1 MKKYIAIGNITEL
14 VYKDDSEES
23 EPKTTYSTVL
33 ASVEAENYAAAKA
46 LIDKSIA
53 QYGSRVYISKLRIY
67 EVQPVEEPEVTWL
80 NGYKICNNVLHISF
94 GDFCDAFVE
103 EFDGNLLEYFNSKD
117 LLIEIDF
124 SNDQD
129 YSPEEVIDAL
139 EITED
144 WGVTCKRR
152 FINTSPEQSKAL
164 KVYELEREL

>member
-1 MKKYIAIGNITEL
+1 MNQYIVIGNITEL
-14 VYKDDSEES
+14 VYKDDSRES
-23 EPKTTYSTVL
+23 KPRTYSKVL
-33 ASVEAENYAAAKA
+33 SFCQAENYAEAEA
-46 LIDKSIA
+46 LIDKRISKD
-53 QYGSRVYISKLRIY
+53 GSRVYISKINIY
-67 EVQPVEEPEVTWL
+67 EVNSAKNSKVTWL
-80 NGYKICNNVLHISF
+80 NGYKVCNNVLHVSYS
-94 GDFCDAFVE
+94 DFYNDFVQK
-103 EFDGNLLEYFNSKD
+103 FDGNLLEYFNSKD

-129 YSPEEVIDAL
+129 CSPEDIINAL

>member
-1 MKKYIAIGNITEL
+1 M
-14 VYKDDSEES
+14 
-23 EPKTTYSTVL
+23 
-33 ASVEAENYAAAKA
+33 
-46 LIDKSIA
+46 
-53 QYGSRVYISKLRIY
+53 
-67 EVQPVEEPEVTWL
+67 
-80 NGYKICNNVLHISF
+80 
-94 GDFCDAFVE
+94 
-103 EFDGNLLEYFNSKD
+103 
-117 LLIEIDF
+117 IEIDF

>member
-1 MKKYIAIGNITEL
+1 M
-14 VYKDDSEES
+14 
-23 EPKTTYSTVL
+23 
-33 ASVEAENYAAAKA
+33 
-46 LIDKSIA
+46 
-53 QYGSRVYISKLRIY
+53 
-67 EVQPVEEPEVTWL
+67 
-80 NGYKICNNVLHISF
+80 
-94 GDFCDAFVE
+94 E

-129 YSPEEVIDAL
+129 CSPEDIINAL